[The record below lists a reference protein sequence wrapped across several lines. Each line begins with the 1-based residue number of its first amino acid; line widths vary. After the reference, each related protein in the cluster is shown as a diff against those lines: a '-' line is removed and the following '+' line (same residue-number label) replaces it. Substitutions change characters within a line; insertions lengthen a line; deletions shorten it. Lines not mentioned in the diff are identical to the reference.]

1 MTNMTNTFDRT
12 NSFKNIQTLRS
23 VMINCGIAN
32 GLNHPTT
39 IKLSQNLDKLL
50 NECLITDSSAITFHL

>member
-1 MTNMTNTFDRT
+1 MPNVLNKIKTQQNVEA
-12 NSFKNIQTLRS
+12 LRS
-23 VMINCGIAN
+23 AMIKSGTEN

-50 NECLITDSSAITFHL
+50 NEYTLTFSN